1 MNLSRSGFLAALGAL
16 GAVGA
21 ATAPAAA
28 ALPPWFPLPPP
39 LRPRA
44 PKRALVLSGAGARG
58 AYEAGALKWLFK
70 DIDANGPPFDL
81 VCGTSAGA
89 INAAFAAR
97 ASSTSITQVGQMWL
111 DMPQANVL
119 QLVPPAQHAVNA
131 GQALQESS
139 EHGYPRKFRYL
150 SKANRELKAMGPKE
164 DLVKVLGVVSS
175 DGINGLVE
183 KYPMSLSVM
192 KTSLVVTATNMTR
205 FSSDTFYHFTGP
217 GGDAQR
223 EQFLRRLSIASSSGG
238 PTLRASSQR
247 FSLTEDNLV
256 KAVLASAAVPGVFQP
271 VDVPISETGVTDTFV
286 DGGVANNTPISTAV
300 SAGAT
305 DVTVLI
311 ASAASEGM
319 EKPPTTMPSL
329 LQGSFSVIQR
339 ELLEDDIRLA
349 LARNLL
355 SRYRDYRGLS
365 ASSIALLR
373 GIQAQEWEPITLHVI
388 RPAQPLKL
396 SSMGFNDGP
405 NLQAAFDEGYADAQ
419 RPVLYSV

>member
-1 MNLSRSGFLAALGAL
+1 MSLSRSGFLAALGVL

-21 ATAPAAA
+21 AATPASA

-39 LRPRA
+39 LRPKA

-97 ASSTSITQVGQMWL
+97 ASSASIAEVGQMWL
-111 DMPQANVL
+111 SMPQAEVL

-139 EHGYPRKFRYL
+139 EHGYPRKFHYL
-150 SKANRELKAMGPKE
+150 SKANRELKAMGSKE
-164 DLVKVLGVVSS
+164 ELGKLLGVVSS
-175 DGINGLVE
+175 DGIDGLVR
-183 KYPMSLSVM
+183 KYPMTLAVM

-217 GGDAQR
+217 GGDRQKEHFLQR
-223 EQFLRRLSIASSSGG
+223 LALPSVSGG
-238 PTLRASSQR
+238 PPLQASAQR
-247 FSLTEDNLV
+247 FALTDDNLV

-271 VDVPISETGVTDTFV
+271 VEVLISETGVADTFV

-300 SAGAT
+300 SAGAS
-305 DVTVLI
+305 DITVLI

-319 EKPPTTMPSL
+319 EKPPNTLPGL

-339 ELLEDDIRLA
+339 ELFEDDIRLA
-349 LARNLL
+349 LARNVL
-355 SRYRDYRGLS
+355 SRIRNYSGLS
-365 ASSIALLR
+365 AASAAFLR
-373 GIQAQEWEPITLHVI
+373 AIHAREWEPITLRII
-388 RPAQPLKL
+388 RPPQPLKL
-396 SSMGFNDGP
+396 TSMGFNDGP
-405 NLQAAFDEGYADAQ
+405 DLQSAFDEGYADAQ
-419 RPVLYSV
+419 SPVVYSV